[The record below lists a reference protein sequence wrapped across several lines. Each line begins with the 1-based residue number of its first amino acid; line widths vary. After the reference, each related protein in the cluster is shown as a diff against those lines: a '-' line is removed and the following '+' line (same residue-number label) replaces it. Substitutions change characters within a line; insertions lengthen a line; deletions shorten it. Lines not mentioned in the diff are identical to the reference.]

1 MANTRF
7 NSLKSYLIIMD
18 SPKIKLLKQHSN
30 FVKAKRN
37 ADDYYNQRL
46 LISTRKNNKYMILN
60 PFTDKYIHFGNINYE
75 DYLYHR
81 DENRRYNY
89 LKRSAGIR
97 GNWKNNNYSPNN
109 LSRRILWNAPN

>member
-1 MANTRF
+1 
-7 NSLKSYLIIMD
+7 MD

-81 DENRRYNY
+81 DENRRFNY
-89 LKRSAGIR
+89 LKRSEGIK
-97 GNWKNNNYSPNN
+97 GNWKNNDYSPNN